1 MSKDYVRHPQLRGN
15 VIFAAAADTP
25 ANATDPNTAQ
35 PAGAKFIGFGEN
47 VSSGAVNRAVGAVQ
61 KNVDILHS
69 LAFGEVAVPKV
80 IDCHLD
86 LQAGETTLVVD
97 DPGGAALRVYVD
109 DSAPSPAGESGIFQ
123 ILDKNFNEITN
134 VSGTICQI
142 TDVEFT
148 ENVTDLSGGVAIQ
161 LTDAMGISALTRHTV
176 KTTLGAPAYP
186 FNQAPG
192 AKVGNIHPRPACPGD
207 TVVIA
212 GNHAGNNTNVGTLDW
227 VVHKVISDREVEVR
241 CVQDPSR
248 PLDLSNPAVGTA
260 QLMSNGSFFVNPT
273 ITLNFNPKDDGG
285 VPALEA
291 IYLVFGYSKQPIS
304 SVAVPAAATY
314 PFDTDTFMKVSIL
327 AAEEEENVTDQL
339 NISGL
344 DEAYDKRFGP
354 KQDNALGSG
363 RKATVDNGAVQLVAG
378 GAGTGDPHGAVLETD
393 LEGTTAE
400 QVGYLTKS
408 KGKDK
413 WASFLTSSEPT
424 NATLLSAA
432 AEISGGGGDV
442 VYPAPGEDLTNVVP
456 FATIATITVGGGGNP
471 NDNGVYLV
479 VRAIEGA
486 DTLSLKQLDGQDPN
500 NGAGWDSAN
509 GQVIA
514 VELRELRVWAD
525 AYNDYGFSASH
536 ADTKGHVLQLA
547 GSSAR
552 QDVLRTL
559 HRGTGQ
565 GTHVSCFSGGNDQ
578 WEDGAA
584 YGASNQLDFQVTT
597 AGDARIRGKL
607 VNRFTEPADRYLNLD
622 EGGAGKQ
629 IKLHLQVSKAGDAD
643 LDSRAHMLLQASGTP
658 RVEFT
663 LQNKV
668 GGGAVQFNVLG
679 VHNSDV
685 LTAKFKSV
693 GNAEVLSESTAAA
706 LVRAYSLGGG
716 TAQVKVQ
723 ADDGSLEA
731 FASTNWML
739 TGDAAETE
747 QLSIKFQVG
756 GVKEAARLYQPAA
769 LQSVFAVGPSAVDL
783 SADGV
788 PADGHAMRLS
798 LGRLTDPPQVE
809 AFWDTRSGGAADD
822 RIQYIKDD
830 LTEPGVVGGAT
841 EPNRFL
847 SLGHESWNAAHE
859 TGGVTM
865 FTLMD
870 NGFIDLGFGAF
881 HGFLRKGDVPFRL
894 DAGSKVIVESLN
906 GTDRVTLG
914 EDGEV
919 VATKVTATT
928 VATVGVKDEGVV
940 PSTTLMITNNPA
952 DTETVTIGGDVYEWD
967 SGGGV
972 GGGNIAVTIGGD
984 EAASAVNLQNAI
996 NAAGENVL
1004 AEKVT
1009 IALAGIEAVIVSNAD
1024 APGGVRTPGDLAL
1037 AFSETMAGGGNYWTV
1052 PNFSAAD
1059 GKAAAQRK
1067 RATAKKILGAEE
1079 ITAGFASITFP
1090 FVVAHWTYHIVSSTG
1105 VPRLLTSLNIDEE
1118 GLGYTL
1124 GFDISGEASII
1135 LNDRIYVTALGE

>member
-500 NGAGWDSAN
+500 NGAGWGSAN

-663 LQNKV
+663 LQNKAA
-668 GGGAVQFNVLG
+668 GGATEFNVLG
-679 VHNSDV
+679 TVGSDV
-685 LTAKFKSV
+685 LTAKFKSTSAV
-693 GNAEVLSESTAAA
+693 ELLAESAGAAK
-706 LVRAYSLGGG
+706 LRAYSTAGA
-716 TAQVKVQ
+716 AQVRVQ
-723 ADDGSLEA
+723 GADGGQEQVRT
-731 FASTNWML
+731 TNWAWRGL
-739 TGDAAETE
+739 AAN
-747 QLSIKFQVG
+747 
-756 GVKEAARLYQPAA
+756 AR
-769 LQSVFAVGPSAVDL
+769 
-783 SADGV
+783 
-788 PADGHAMRLS
+788 
-798 LGRLTDPPQVE
+798 
-809 AFWDTRSGGAADD
+809 
-822 RIQYIKDD
+822 
-830 LTEPGVVGGAT
+830 
-841 EPNRFL
+841 
-847 SLGHESWNAAHE
+847 
-859 TGGVTM
+859 
-865 FTLMD
+865 
-870 NGFIDLGFGAF
+870 
-881 HGFLRKGDVPFRL
+881 
-894 DAGSKVIVESLN
+894 
-906 GTDRVTLG
+906 
-914 EDGEV
+914 
-919 VATKVTATT
+919 
-928 VATVGVKDEGVV
+928 
-940 PSTTLMITNNPA
+940 
-952 DTETVTIGGDVYEWD
+952 
-967 SGGGV
+967 
-972 GGGNIAVTIGGD
+972 
-984 EAASAVNLQNAI
+984 
-996 NAAGENVL
+996 
-1004 AEKVT
+1004 
-1009 IALAGIEAVIVSNAD
+1009 ALALHLDPDTDDEETL
-1024 APGGVRTPGDLAL
+1024 RLLQQDL
-1037 AFSETMAGGGNYWTV
+1037 
-1052 PNFSAAD
+1052 AAD
-1059 GKAAAQRK
+1059 GKLSYLALAAYDKTLNAAVGGGRFDVEMRFHQDDGARVRAMYDDRAAGAVADELEKVKAADGAQGFGLAPTKFLSQGFSHRADGAGAAAGDISMFVLANTGHIYLGEGFQGILAHAGLPVLLRDTGHK
-1067 RATAKKILGAEE
+1067 FAIQDRTGAEKAHIAYDGKLQTANEIKALAGDVKANAGSVKAALDFEYIATKTNKPKALPASVFTFAFAEDRSGGISNERYVDLIAVHGDHADAPPTVLAPEYQVFLNKAPDADDIYGVWEIDQLQTGNVVDDVIVHVDKHASHTVTAGLYKQDITTTDDTGEGNQYEVVAPVGVVDGKITLPVGLAIDNTTHAWYVVIRIEANATASGQVSKIQGCRVQ
-1079 ITAGFASITFP
+1079 FD
-1090 FVVAHWTYHIVSSTG
+1090 VSK
-1105 VPRLLTSLNIDEE
+1105 
-1118 GLGYTL
+1118 
-1124 GFDISGEASII
+1124 
-1135 LNDRIYVTALGE
+1135 VTPW